1 MGGDQETMMM
11 VTTLMSTEVVKGSM
25 DMIWP
30 AVDCGVTFS
39 SMGITLALIRRQL
52 KELDKKLDLI
62 LEKDRKVA
70 LDKLSEAMISLE
82 NRNHEAARDNFQRA
96 LDKANE
102 GFHQCRDNL
111 TRLQCGKIRLFC
123 LLMIKTYEPNYLGC
137 GSGMFL
143 PFIHVSKQ
151 LKTEIAETMK
161 YTVDDMLKEMEEHKD
176 QDKKM

>member
-1 MGGDQETMMM
+1 
-11 VTTLMSTEVVKGSM
+11 M

-82 NRNHEAARDNFQRA
+82 NRNHEAARDNFQRY
-96 LDKANE
+96 LFESFNHRPLHSYMDRNE
-102 GFHQCRDNL
+102 GL
-111 TRLQCGKIRLFC
+111 GV
-123 LLMIKTYEPNYLGC
+123 YLR
-137 GSGMFL
+137 GSTFL
-143 PFIHVSKQ
+143 GQ
-151 LKTEIAETMK
+151 TEG
-161 YTVDDMLKEMEEHKD
+161 
-176 QDKKM
+176 

>member
-1 MGGDQETMMM
+1 
-11 VTTLMSTEVVKGSM
+11 M

-82 NRNHEAARDNFQRA
+82 NRNHEAARDNFQRYLFESFNEMSVWGCITGA
-96 LDKANE
+96 PLFLGIFCDQTSGHTGYDK
-102 GFHQCRDNL
+102 R
-111 TRLQCGKIRLFC
+111 
-123 LLMIKTYEPNYLGC
+123 YE
-137 GSGMFL
+137 
-143 PFIHVSKQ
+143 
-151 LKTEIAETMK
+151 
-161 YTVDDMLKEMEEHKD
+161 
-176 QDKKM
+176 